1 MSDAKFSYLKPS
13 KSDAIK
19 FVFTRTSPIL
29 ETSVRIKRDD
39 PFTIKSL
46 FELCSFAGNLVSVVR
61 GTNFG
66 VSAGVLGTFVA
77 PVEISPKL
85 RIYFLENTLDEF
97 WTTVESQKPARAY
110 LEYATLADASHL
122 YLDHLDA
129 RIQLPDGRLFVFRY
143 SSLDDVVIGIS
154 DNTFKFDLSGK
165 PLRGFNQSAFK
176 SLFGLSSNPD
186 SIDVKKIISAL
197 GTDPDLEID
206 LSSLF

>member
-39 PFTIKSL
+39 PLTTKPLSL
-46 FELCSFAGNLVSVVR
+46 ELCSFAGNLVSVVR

-85 RIYFLENTLDEF
+85 RIYFLENTLD
-97 WTTVESQKPARAY
+97 
-110 LEYATLADASHL
+110 
-122 YLDHLDA
+122 
-129 RIQLPDGRLFVFRY
+129 
-143 SSLDDVVIGIS
+143 
-154 DNTFKFDLSGK
+154 
-165 PLRGFNQSAFK
+165 GF
-176 SLFGLSSNPD
+176 
-186 SIDVKKIISAL
+186 
-197 GTDPDLEID
+197 
-206 LSSLF
+206 